1 MSLTAFQRLRRERE
15 KNEQKASDKGA
26 IVVQE
31 ESLNE
36 KPAIENMVLPT
47 TEKKTR
53 KRATA
58 MDKPVSGNE

>member
-1 MSLTAFQRLRRERE
+1 MSLTAFQRLRREQE
-15 KNEQKASDKGA
+15 KNEQKASNEGA
-26 IVVQE
+26 FVVQE
-31 ESLNE
+31 VNKLE
-36 KPAIENMVLPT
+36 KPADENMVLPT